1 MRKKEKKKTERNY
14 SKFELD
20 FNKERSLTPY
30 KEILKMKKN
39 IKKKINL
46 ENIMNDK
53 RKELLEMIKNKIGFP
68 EKNSIKPNSLLKFE
82 SGLKNSLISKENNS
96 NFLTNIPLLQKAL
109 IKEKRDSIVLEEK
122 IDFGS
127 LVYYNLKN
135 DDNNIENKNN
145 NLKLRYLESSS
156 NFKINSG
163 NNAYEIEFQKL
174 KIKQRNNN
182 SLVFKLLQN
191 KLKHNKE
198 KFIRKKKIINHIK
211 SNSNNINSTNNN
223 FSSILNISNNK
234 SRNSNL
240 FQLTTSKKPINLKI
254 PLLTFD
260 NIKMHSKV
268 NSDNLNEI
276 LTSTTNRS
284 QKSRRS
290 FKIFEKA
297 LSQKTSIKQRKN
309 LKNIILNKVTEL
321 NKTTNKCNEKLFK
334 IVDSSKIPEKDFQ
347 SFMTMDMEEILEF
360 KRKKFDVENTK
371 NLVYKAKKNNEYEG
385 MDNEKAEI
393 LAISDRVNRLPDDV
407 ALCFVDRIAEN
418 YKKKNDFVDEVT
430 KKISP
435 ILAYYKSKENQILR
449 EKLENNY
456 FNIEKKGA
464 KLDFKKEKLQNLY
477 HKIFDENIEVKS
489 GKDLNKNK
497 NFHHHL
503 LYMNDF
509 DNYNDDEEEEIKD

>member
-53 RKELLEMIKNKIGFP
+53 RKELLEMIKNRIGFP

-182 SLVFKLLQN
+182 L
-191 KLKHNKE
+191 
-198 KFIRKKKIINHIK
+198 
-211 SNSNNINSTNNN
+211 
-223 FSSILNISNNK
+223 
-234 SRNSNL
+234 
-240 FQLTTSKKPINLKI
+240 
-254 PLLTFD
+254 
-260 NIKMHSKV
+260 
-268 NSDNLNEI
+268 
-276 LTSTTNRS
+276 
-284 QKSRRS
+284 
-290 FKIFEKA
+290 
-297 LSQKTSIKQRKN
+297 
-309 LKNIILNKVTEL
+309 
-321 NKTTNKCNEKLFK
+321 
-334 IVDSSKIPEKDFQ
+334 
-347 SFMTMDMEEILEF
+347 
-360 KRKKFDVENTK
+360 
-371 NLVYKAKKNNEYEG
+371 
-385 MDNEKAEI
+385 
-393 LAISDRVNRLPDDV
+393 
-407 ALCFVDRIAEN
+407 
-418 YKKKNDFVDEVT
+418 
-430 KKISP
+430 
-435 ILAYYKSKENQILR
+435 
-449 EKLENNY
+449 
-456 FNIEKKGA
+456 
-464 KLDFKKEKLQNLY
+464 
-477 HKIFDENIEVKS
+477 
-489 GKDLNKNK
+489 
-497 NFHHHL
+497 
-503 LYMNDF
+503 
-509 DNYNDDEEEEIKD
+509 